1 MKPANKIIEKFGG
14 RKNMAKAL
22 GVPLTT
28 VQYWDEQGVIPTRR
42 QGEVLHGA
50 AENGIDLNPADFFD
64 LPNNGVADA

>member
-1 MKPANKIIEKFGG
+1 
-14 RKNMAKAL
+14 MAKAL